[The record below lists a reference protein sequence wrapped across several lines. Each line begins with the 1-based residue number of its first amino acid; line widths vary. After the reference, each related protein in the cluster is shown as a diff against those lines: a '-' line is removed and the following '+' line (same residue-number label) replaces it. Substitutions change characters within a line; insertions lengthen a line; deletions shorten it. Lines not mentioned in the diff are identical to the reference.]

1 MDVLRGA
8 KKGQA
13 AVCRVCAEGEK
24 LCHTVSLNIKPSK
37 LQGLA
42 QSEEVSKRDGEQ
54 VRGVCRGDVR
64 KKE

>member
-13 AVCRVCAEGEK
+13 AVRGVCAEGEK
-24 LCHTVSLNIKPSK
+24 WCKTVSLNIKEPK

-42 QSEEVSKRDGEQ
+42 QSEEVAKRDNKR
-54 VRGVCRGDVR
+54 VRGVCRGD
-64 KKE
+64 